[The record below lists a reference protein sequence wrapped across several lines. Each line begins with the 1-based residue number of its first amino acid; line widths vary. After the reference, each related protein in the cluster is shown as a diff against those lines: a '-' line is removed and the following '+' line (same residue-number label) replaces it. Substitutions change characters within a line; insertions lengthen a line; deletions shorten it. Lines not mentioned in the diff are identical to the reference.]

1 MTFLKHL
8 IQNSR
13 ITLGLAGFALV
24 IAFGFVLYASVTDGW
39 EPSYFYVLLVP
50 VVLLSIA
57 LVYDYVKFKSL
68 KK

>member
-8 IQNSR
+8 IKNAKST
-13 ITLGLAGFALV
+13 IVMIVVSLV
-24 IAFGFVLYASVTDGW
+24 VFGFVAYGSFTDGW

-57 LVYDYVKFKSL
+57 LVYDYVKFKRL